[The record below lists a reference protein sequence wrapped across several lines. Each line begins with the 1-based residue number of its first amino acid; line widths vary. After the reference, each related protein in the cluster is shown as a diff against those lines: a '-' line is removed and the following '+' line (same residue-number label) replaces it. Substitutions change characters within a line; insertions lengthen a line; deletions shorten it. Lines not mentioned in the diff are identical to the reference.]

1 MEYDGREGG
10 KGRQGMKIHFSRLY
24 RLERRQ
30 EPCWISLPFA
40 PGVFREGSGIRIWD
54 NGKEIPVQSRVL
66 SRHRD
71 GSVKFLFLRFAAD
84 LPGNRGKDLTAEI
97 TESPSKA
104 DGGIRIRREDDRIL
118 VDGGE
123 GGLHLTLREG
133 GNALM
138 ESLWDGRKTYSQ
150 EQFIGP
156 RLKDGNGT
164 IYLPRYESW
173 HVEEEGALAA
183 VLRAEGTLLPEGEN
197 PAGERE
203 VLRLETRIT
212 VYAEKTWMEVAFRL
226 INSTSAP
233 LHAGS
238 LVFAVLSDTDSQYDD
253 RLQKNGN
260 REHGDSVGEGS
271 VAAGGMIRKDGICE
285 TTGWNRLGETEKLF
299 ADSPVRC
306 CVGSS
311 NYRTNFAISGGEAV
325 EKTVDTASIM
335 AEANEH
341 YIEVFYGTFFADRTD
356 REGGVCATVFQAQ
369 QNYPKAVKSDRNGIY
384 AMLVPEGMEQVILQS
399 GMSRE
404 QRVQL
409 HFHAPDESLA
419 EIDNRSLIYQMP
431 DRPWLDP
438 EVYRDAG
445 VAPDIFVEKDKMN
458 PETEIALITRCDA
471 HSRSFGM
478 LNFGDA
484 PDMNYTQQGRGKGE
498 LVWSNNEYD
507 FPHACAALYM
517 RTGERRFLDYTIAA
531 ATHWMDV
538 DVCHYSTDP
547 LRVGGQWEHCRKHV
561 LDSTMVCSHEWVE
574 GLLDLY
580 HLTGNPRALE
590 TALGIG
596 ENVRRLLDTP
606 AYRTRGE
613 NNARETGWALRSLT
627 ALYVETG
634 EKKWLEKAD
643 WIVENFR
650 AWKEEYGS
658 WVAAYTDNT
667 QIHVPFMIA
676 VAMGSLF
683 RFHEVFPSEELKQML
698 LDAAEDL
705 LENCMTPVGL
715 FCYKELPSL
724 NRLGNNTLLLEAM
737 TIAWKLS
744 GDRKYLEKGLL
755 SFRREMTG
763 RSAPV
768 GKKTVLEG
776 TVILSNESPKAFA
789 QSYLPLAGY
798 YKAATEAG
806 LL

>member
-233 LHAGS
+233 LHAVS

-438 EVYRDAG
+438 DIYRDAG
-445 VAPDIFVEKDKMN
+445 AAPDIFVPMDTTRASAFYLACNRKATQMRFASYVFDRHAARLKEINTYPAMDRFL
-458 PETEIALITRCDA
+458 TELNLQAAFPAYAKRQDGIPCSAAEWDQSAFYLVPQLQALIARY
-471 HSRSFGM
+471 SP
-478 LNFGDA
+478 L
-484 PDMNYTQQGRGKGE
+484 GE
-498 LVWSNNEYD
+498 NAFYKYYL
-507 FPHACAALYM
+507 P
-517 RTGERRFLDYTIAA
+517 
-531 ATHWMDV
+531 V
-538 DVCHYSTDP
+538 DNT
-547 LRVGGQWEHCRKHV
+547 
-561 LDSTMVCSHEWVE
+561 VE
-574 GLLDLY
+574 
-580 HLTGNPRALE
+580 RALE
-590 TALGIG
+590 TL
-596 ENVRRLLDTP
+596 
-606 AYRTRGE
+606 
-613 NNARETGWALRSLT
+613 
-627 ALYVETG
+627 
-634 EKKWLEKAD
+634 
-643 WIVENFR
+643 
-650 AWKEEYGS
+650 
-658 WVAAYTDNT
+658 
-667 QIHVPFMIA
+667 
-676 VAMGSLF
+676 
-683 RFHEVFPSEELKQML
+683 
-698 LDAAEDL
+698 
-705 LENCMTPVGL
+705 
-715 FCYKELPSL
+715 
-724 NRLGNNTLLLEAM
+724 
-737 TIAWKLS
+737 
-744 GDRKYLEKGLL
+744 
-755 SFRREMTG
+755 
-763 RSAPV
+763 
-768 GKKTVLEG
+768 
-776 TVILSNESPKAFA
+776 
-789 QSYLPLAGY
+789 
-798 YKAATEAG
+798 
-806 LL
+806 